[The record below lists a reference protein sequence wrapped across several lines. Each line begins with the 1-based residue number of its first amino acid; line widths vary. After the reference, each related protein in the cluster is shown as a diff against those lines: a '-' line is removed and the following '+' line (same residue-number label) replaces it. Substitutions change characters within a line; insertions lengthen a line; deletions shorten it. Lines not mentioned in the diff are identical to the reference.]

1 MIFDLRLTICNLVLV
16 GVASVAMAQR
26 VQPPTTAPT
35 QPIYDRPSPAELM
48 QSNGGSLLKAS
59 LASAPDPAR
68 AKLSGVSFFAVPEP
82 EPKIIKKHDLV
93 TIIIREESDMSTDAT
108 TELKKNADLDMAVE
122 EWVKLNFKNFAIE
135 GGGEGDNPPAVRLNG
150 SRNLKGE
157 AKVERTDSFL
167 ARITAEVVDVKPNG
181 TFAVQARKVIRRDE
195 EVQEFLLTG
204 ICRGADVTPD
214 NTVLS
219 SQVYNLELSTKHKG
233 AVRDTT
239 KRGLIP
245 KLLDFINPF

>member
-1 MIFDLRLTICNLVLV
+1 MKFQIANLLILIF
-16 GVASVAMAQR
+16 ASAAFAQR
-26 VQPPTTAPT
+26 VAPPAT
-35 QPIYDRPSPAELM
+35 QPAPSLYDRLSPAELM
-48 QSNGGSLLKAS
+48 QLNGGSLLKAS
-59 LASAPDPAR
+59 LAAAPDPSK
-68 AKLSGVSFFAVPEP
+68 AKLASLSFFSVPEP
-82 EPKIIKKHDLV
+82 EPKVIKKHDLV
-93 TIIIREESDMSTDAT
+93 TIIIREESEMTSDGKSD
-108 TELKKNADLDMAVE
+108 LKKSADLDTRID
-122 EWVKLNFKNFAIE
+122 EWVKLNFKNFALQ
-135 GGGEGDNPPAVRLNG
+135 GGGAGAIPPAVKMSG

-157 AKVERTDSFL
+157 AKLERTDTFL

-181 TFAVQARKVIRRDE
+181 TFAIAARKLIKKDDE
-195 EVQEFLLTG
+195 EQEFIMTG

-219 SQVYNLELSTKHKG
+219 TQVYNLALITNHKG

>member
-1 MIFDLRLTICNLVLV
+1 MNRVLSLVFVLML
-16 GVASVAMAQR
+16 AIPAMAQR
-26 VQPPTTAPT
+26 VPPPTTMPAHPV
-35 QPIYDRPSPAELM
+35 YDRPSPAELM
-48 QSNGGSLLKAS
+48 QINGGSLLKAS
-59 LASAPDPAR
+59 LAAGPDPAK
-68 AKLSGVSFFAVPEP
+68 AKLGSVSFFAVPEL
-82 EPKIIKKHDLV
+82 EPKVIKKHDLV

-108 TELKKNADLDMAVE
+108 TDLKKNSNLDAQLD
-122 EWVKLNFKNFAIE
+122 EWVKLNFKNWAIE
-135 GGGEGDNPPAVRLNG
+135 GGGQGATPPSIKMSG

-181 TFAVQARKVIRRDE
+181 TFAIQARKVIRKDE
-195 EVQEFLLTG
+195 EEQEFILTG

-219 SQVYNLELSTKHKG
+219 TQVYNLELNTRHKG

-239 KRGLIP
+239 KRGFIP